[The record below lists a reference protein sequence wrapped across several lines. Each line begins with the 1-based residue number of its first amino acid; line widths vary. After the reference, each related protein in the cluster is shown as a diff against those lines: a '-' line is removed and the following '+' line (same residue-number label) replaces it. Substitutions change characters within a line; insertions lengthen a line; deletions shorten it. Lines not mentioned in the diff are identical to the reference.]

1 MGHTGASLF
10 ERGLQIVRE
19 GERLFFV
26 PFTQVNATIWREK
39 VKDIQTEG
47 EDGEDGGE
55 SDNGNN
61 TLPMRE
67 QRKGIHREKGE
78 KESRNQERCQD
89 PRRCHKWLESQRK
102 GEKSTAKNRDQ
113 NESRSRHIC
122 DVILSM
128 VGKKKE
134 IHCVSYPYPCQY
146 ECSPSKWL

>member
-1 MGHTGASLF
+1 MGHTGTSLF

-55 SDNGNN
+55 SNHGNN

-102 GEKSTAKNRDQ
+102 GERKVPPRTETRMRAGVDIFAMLFYQ
-113 NESRSRHIC
+113 
-122 DVILSM
+122 
-128 VGKKKE
+128 
-134 IHCVSYPYPCQY
+134 
-146 ECSPSKWL
+146 W